1 MANDDLQRFIDELRA
16 RVSIADVVGAKVKL
30 TKKGRE
36 YQGLCPFHN
45 EKTPSFTVNESKG
58 FYHCFGCGAHGDI
71 IKFEMEAN
79 GLPFID
85 ALQKL
90 AHQAGLQMPQ
100 LSAKDKKEEDER
112 KSLYEIME
120 AACAFFERELRM
132 PGGAAGL
139 KYFTEKRGL
148 SPETLKKFR
157 LGFAPSNNA
166 LMAHLKAQGIDEK
179 DMKELGLI
187 AIPEDTSRRP
197 HDFFRNRVM
206 IPITNKQ
213 GKIIAFGGRVMEKI
227 EPKYLNSPD
236 TPIFNKRRNLYNL
249 DKAREVA
256 YKEKKLII
264 CEGYM
269 DVIALD
275 RYGFGY
281 AVAPLGTALTEE
293 QIAEAWRVCPEPV
306 LCLDGDSPGVKAA
319 MRAVDRVLPMLKAG
333 YSLQFLFLPDN
344 QDPDEY
350 LQAHGHD
357 SFAALMRKTSPLI
370 DILWRKYTEN
380 EDSSTPEKK
389 ALIEKT
395 LLSEV
400 AKIGDATVRSY
411 YAQEIRSRIYAAFR
425 RTPWQQPAAPRM
437 PSAFRA
443 PSAARNVSPASR
455 MPSAP
460 FSSPSRM
467 PPVPF
472 SSPSPMQPAAPVSP
486 APQMPET
493 PPAYLDD
500 IPLPEAAPQYQEPQ
514 PTCPSQTPRQS
525 ANTGLPSNFS
535 PFPDTASFSGF
546 RPSSNA
552 FPSSGARPFSNSASS
567 PNARPFPNSGR
578 GASRWADT
586 RTPRPALNH
595 GIAAAPETLRQS
607 ADGECDKNLRFIIA
621 AGLVYPELI
630 DEYEEQVLSSD
641 IKNAGLK
648 NLFAAMAD
656 LYREAETPPAADE
669 LQQQLAQRP
678 EGAPLASLWELDMLK
693 KRSPFINDLRKNID
707 KLLLEDK
714 LRTLEEEIKN
724 VSAELCKNFTEEAY
738 LRQSALKKERDEILA
753 AAAEPED

>member
-120 AACAFFERELRM
+120 TACAFFERELRM
-132 PGGAAGL
+132 PDGASGL

-157 LGFAPSNNA
+157 LGFAPNNNA

-293 QIAEAWRVCPEPV
+293 QIAEAWRVCPEPI

-425 RTPWQQPAAPRM
+425 RTPWQQPAAPVPPAPRM
-437 PSAFRA
+437 P
-443 PSAARNVSPASR
+443 V
-455 MPSAP
+455 
-460 FSSPSRM
+460 
-467 PPVPF
+467 PPT
-472 SSPSPMQPAAPVSP
+472 SK
-486 APQMPET
+486 MPET

-500 IPLPEAAPQYQEPQ
+500 IPLPEAAPQHRKLQ
-514 PTCPSQTPRQS
+514 PDRPSQAPRQFT
-525 ANTGLPSNFS
+525 NTGSPSNS
-535 PFPDTASFSGF
+535 GPFPDTASFSSF
-546 RPSSNA
+546 RPSFNA
-552 FPSSGARPFSNSASS
+552 VPLSGRRPFSNSASS
-567 PNARPFPNSGR
+567 PDARSFPNSGR

-586 RTPRPALNH
+586 RTLRPALSH

-641 IKNAGLK
+641 IRNAGLK

-738 LRQSALKKERDEILA
+738 LRQSSLKKERDEILA

>member
-120 AACAFFERELRM
+120 TACAFFERELRM
-132 PGGAAGL
+132 PDGASGL

-157 LGFAPSNNA
+157 LGFAPNNNA
-166 LMAHLKAQGIDEK
+166 LMAHLQAQGIDEK

-293 QIAEAWRVCPEPV
+293 QIAEAWRVCPEPI

-425 RTPWQQPAAPRM
+425 RTPWQQPAAPIPPAPRM
-437 PSAFRA
+437 P
-443 PSAARNVSPASR
+443 V
-455 MPSAP
+455 
-460 FSSPSRM
+460 
-467 PPVPF
+467 PPTPK
-472 SSPSPMQPAAPVSP
+472 
-486 APQMPET
+486 MPET

-500 IPLPEAAPQYQEPQ
+500 IPLPEVAPQHRKPQ
-514 PTCPSQTPRQS
+514 PDHPSQAPRQF
-525 ANTGLPSNFS
+525 ANTGSPSNS
-535 PFPDTASFSGF
+535 GPFPDTASFSGF
-546 RPSSNA
+546 RPSFNA
-552 FPSSGARPFSNSASS
+552 VPLSGRRPFSNSASS
-567 PNARPFPNSGR
+567 PDARSFPNSGR

-586 RTPRPALNH
+586 RTLRPALSH

-641 IKNAGLK
+641 IRNAGLK

-678 EGAPLASLWELDMLK
+678 EGAPLALLWELDMLK

-738 LRQSALKKERDEILA
+738 LRQSSLKKERDEILA

>member
-120 AACAFFERELRM
+120 TACAFFERELRM
-132 PGGAAGL
+132 PDGASGL

-157 LGFAPSNNA
+157 LGFAPNNNA

-293 QIAEAWRVCPEPV
+293 QIAEAWRVCPEPI

-425 RTPWQQPAAPRM
+425 RTPWQQPAAPV
-437 PSAFRA
+437 PPA
-443 PSAARNVSPASR
+443 PRI
-455 MPSAP
+455 
-460 FSSPSRM
+460 
-467 PPVPF
+467 PVPPT
-472 SSPSPMQPAAPVSP
+472 SK
-486 APQMPET
+486 MPET
-493 PPAYLDD
+493 PPAYLND
-500 IPLPEAAPQYQEPQ
+500 IPLPEAAPQHRKPQ
-514 PTCPSQTPRQS
+514 PDRPSQAPRQFT
-525 ANTGLPSNFS
+525 NTGSPSNS
-535 PFPDTASFSGF
+535 GPFPDTASFSGF
-546 RPSSNA
+546 RPSFNA
-552 FPSSGARPFSNSASS
+552 VLLSGRRPFSNSASS
-567 PNARPFPNSGR
+567 PDARSFPNSGR
-578 GASRWADT
+578 GASRWADA
-586 RTPRPALNH
+586 RTLRPALSH

-641 IKNAGLK
+641 IRNAGLK

-714 LRTLEEEIKN
+714 LRSLEEEIKN

>member
-120 AACAFFERELRM
+120 TACAFFERELRM
-132 PGGAAGL
+132 PDGASGL

-157 LGFAPSNNA
+157 LGFAPNNNA

-281 AVAPLGTALTEE
+281 GVAPLGTALTEE
-293 QIAEAWRVCPEPV
+293 QIAEAWRVCPEPI

-425 RTPWQQPAAPRM
+425 RTPWQQPAAPV
-437 PSAFRA
+437 PPA
-443 PSAARNVSPASR
+443 PRI
-455 MPSAP
+455 
-460 FSSPSRM
+460 
-467 PPVPF
+467 PVPPT
-472 SSPSPMQPAAPVSP
+472 SK
-486 APQMPET
+486 MPET
-493 PPAYLDD
+493 PPAYLND
-500 IPLPEAAPQYQEPQ
+500 IPLPEAAPQHRKPQ
-514 PTCPSQTPRQS
+514 PDRPSQAPRQFT
-525 ANTGLPSNFS
+525 NTGSPSNS
-535 PFPDTASFSGF
+535 GPFPDTASFSGF
-546 RPSSNA
+546 RPSFNA
-552 FPSSGARPFSNSASS
+552 VLLSGRRPFSNSASS
-567 PNARPFPNSGR
+567 PDARSFPNSGR

-586 RTPRPALNH
+586 RTLRPALSH

-641 IKNAGLK
+641 IRNAGLK

-714 LRTLEEEIKN
+714 LRSLEEEIKN

>member
-120 AACAFFERELRM
+120 TACAFFERELRM
-132 PGGAAGL
+132 PDGASGL

-157 LGFAPSNNA
+157 LGFAPNNNA

-293 QIAEAWRVCPEPV
+293 QIAEAWRVCPEPI

-425 RTPWQQPAAPRM
+425 RTPWQQPAAPVPPAPRM
-437 PSAFRA
+437 P
-443 PSAARNVSPASR
+443 V
-455 MPSAP
+455 
-460 FSSPSRM
+460 
-467 PPVPF
+467 PPTPK
-472 SSPSPMQPAAPVSP
+472 
-486 APQMPET
+486 MPET
-493 PPAYLDD
+493 PPAYLND
-500 IPLPEAAPQYQEPQ
+500 IPLPEVAPQHRKPQ
-514 PTCPSQTPRQS
+514 PDRPSQAPRQF
-525 ANTGLPSNFS
+525 ANTGSPSNS
-535 PFPDTASFSGF
+535 GPFPDTASFSGF
-546 RPSSNA
+546 RPSFNA
-552 FPSSGARPFSNSASS
+552 VPLSGRRPFSNSASS
-567 PNARPFPNSGR
+567 PDARSFPNSGR

-586 RTPRPALNH
+586 RTLRPALSH

-641 IKNAGLK
+641 IRNAGLK

-714 LRTLEEEIKN
+714 LRSLEEEIKN

>member
-120 AACAFFERELRM
+120 TACAFFERELRM
-132 PGGAAGL
+132 PDGASGL

-157 LGFAPSNNA
+157 LGFAPNNNA

-293 QIAEAWRVCPEPV
+293 QIAEAWRVCPEPI

-425 RTPWQQPAAPRM
+425 RTPWQQPVVPVPPAPRM
-437 PSAFRA
+437 P
-443 PSAARNVSPASR
+443 V
-455 MPSAP
+455 
-460 FSSPSRM
+460 
-467 PPVPF
+467 PPT
-472 SSPSPMQPAAPVSP
+472 SK
-486 APQMPET
+486 MPET
-493 PPAYLDD
+493 PPAYLND
-500 IPLPEAAPQYQEPQ
+500 IPLPEVAPQHRKPQ
-514 PTCPSQTPRQS
+514 PDRPSQAPRQF
-525 ANTGLPSNFS
+525 ANTGSPSNS
-535 PFPDTASFSGF
+535 GPFPDTASFSGF
-546 RPSSNA
+546 RPSFNA
-552 FPSSGARPFSNSASS
+552 VPLSGRRPFSNSASS
-567 PNARPFPNSGR
+567 PDARSFPNSGR

-586 RTPRPALNH
+586 RTLRPALSH

-641 IKNAGLK
+641 IRNAGLK

-714 LRTLEEEIKN
+714 LRSLEEEIKN

>member
-120 AACAFFERELRM
+120 TACAFFERELRM
-132 PGGAAGL
+132 PDGASGL

-157 LGFAPSNNA
+157 LGFAPNNNA

-293 QIAEAWRVCPEPV
+293 QIAEAWRVCPEPI

-425 RTPWQQPAAPRM
+425 RTPWQQPAAPVPPAPRM
-437 PSAFRA
+437 P
-443 PSAARNVSPASR
+443 V
-455 MPSAP
+455 
-460 FSSPSRM
+460 
-467 PPVPF
+467 PPTPK
-472 SSPSPMQPAAPVSP
+472 
-486 APQMPET
+486 MPET
-493 PPAYLDD
+493 PPAYLND
-500 IPLPEAAPQYQEPQ
+500 IPLPEVAPQHRKPQ
-514 PTCPSQTPRQS
+514 PDRPSQAPRQF
-525 ANTGLPSNFS
+525 ANTGSPSNS
-535 PFPDTASFSGF
+535 GPFPDTASFSGF
-546 RPSSNA
+546 RPSFNA
-552 FPSSGARPFSNSASS
+552 VLLSGGRPFSNSASS
-567 PNARPFPNSGR
+567 PDARSFPNSGR

-586 RTPRPALNH
+586 RTLRPALSH

-641 IKNAGLK
+641 IRNAGLK

-738 LRQSALKKERDEILA
+738 LRQSSLKKERDEILA

>member
-120 AACAFFERELRM
+120 TACAFFERELRM
-132 PGGAAGL
+132 PDGASGL

-157 LGFAPSNNA
+157 LGFAPNNNA

-293 QIAEAWRVCPEPV
+293 QIAEAWRVCPEPI

-425 RTPWQQPAAPRM
+425 RTPWQQPAASVPPAPRM
-437 PSAFRA
+437 P
-443 PSAARNVSPASR
+443 V
-455 MPSAP
+455 
-460 FSSPSRM
+460 
-467 PPVPF
+467 PPT
-472 SSPSPMQPAAPVSP
+472 SK
-486 APQMPET
+486 MPET
-493 PPAYLDD
+493 PPAYLND
-500 IPLPEAAPQYQEPQ
+500 IPLPEAAPQHRKPQ
-514 PTCPSQTPRQS
+514 PDRPSQAPRQF
-525 ANTGLPSNFS
+525 ANTGSPSNS
-535 PFPDTASFSGF
+535 GPFPDTASFSGF
-546 RPSSNA
+546 RPSFNA
-552 FPSSGARPFSNSASS
+552 VPLSGRRPFSNSASS
-567 PNARPFPNSGR
+567 PDARSFPNSGR

-586 RTPRPALNH
+586 RPLRPALSH

-641 IKNAGLK
+641 IRNAGLK

-714 LRTLEEEIKN
+714 LRSLEEEIKN

-738 LRQSALKKERDEILA
+738 LRQSSLKKERDEILA

>member
-120 AACAFFERELRM
+120 TACAFFERELRM
-132 PGGAAGL
+132 PDGASGL

-157 LGFAPSNNA
+157 LGFAPNNNA

-293 QIAEAWRVCPEPV
+293 QITEAWRVCPEPI

-425 RTPWQQPAAPRM
+425 RTPWQQPAAPVPPAPRM
-437 PSAFRA
+437 P
-443 PSAARNVSPASR
+443 V
-455 MPSAP
+455 
-460 FSSPSRM
+460 
-467 PPVPF
+467 PPT
-472 SSPSPMQPAAPVSP
+472 SK
-486 APQMPET
+486 MPET

-500 IPLPEAAPQYQEPQ
+500 IPLPEAAPQHRKPQ
-514 PTCPSQTPRQS
+514 PDRPSQAPRQF
-525 ANTGLPSNFS
+525 ANTGSPSNS
-535 PFPDTASFSGF
+535 GPFPDTASFSCF
-546 RPSSNA
+546 RPSFNA
-552 FPSSGARPFSNSASS
+552 VPLSGRRPFSNSASS
-567 PNARPFPNSGR
+567 PDTRSFPNSGR

-586 RTPRPALNH
+586 RPLRPALSH

-641 IKNAGLK
+641 IRNAGLK

-738 LRQSALKKERDEILA
+738 LRQSSLKKERDEILA

>member
-166 LMAHLKAQGIDEK
+166 LMTHLKAQGIDEK

-293 QIAEAWRVCPEPV
+293 QIAEAWRVCPEPI

-425 RTPWQQPAAPRM
+425 RTPWQQPAAPVPPAPRM
-437 PSAFRA
+437 P
-443 PSAARNVSPASR
+443 V
-455 MPSAP
+455 
-460 FSSPSRM
+460 
-467 PPVPF
+467 PPT
-472 SSPSPMQPAAPVSP
+472 SK
-486 APQMPET
+486 MPET
-493 PPAYLDD
+493 PPAYLND
-500 IPLPEAAPQYQEPQ
+500 IPLPEAAPQHRKPQ
-514 PTCPSQTPRQS
+514 PDRPSQAPRQFT
-525 ANTGLPSNFS
+525 NTGSPSNS
-535 PFPDTASFSGF
+535 GPFPDTASFSSF
-546 RPSSNA
+546 RPSFNA
-552 FPSSGARPFSNSASS
+552 VPLSGRRPFSNSASS
-567 PNARPFPNSGR
+567 PDARSFPNSGR

-586 RTPRPALNH
+586 RTLRPALSH

-641 IKNAGLK
+641 IRNAGLK

-738 LRQSALKKERDEILA
+738 LRQSSLKKERDEILA

>member
-16 RVSIADVVGAKVKL
+16 RISIADVVGAKVKL

-120 AACAFFERELRM
+120 TACAFFERELRM
-132 PGGAAGL
+132 PDGTSGL

-157 LGFAPSNNA
+157 LGFAPNNNA

-293 QIAEAWRVCPEPV
+293 QIAEAWRVCPEPI

-425 RTPWQQPAAPRM
+425 RTPWQQPAAPVPPAPRM
-437 PSAFRA
+437 P
-443 PSAARNVSPASR
+443 V
-455 MPSAP
+455 
-460 FSSPSRM
+460 
-467 PPVPF
+467 PPT
-472 SSPSPMQPAAPVSP
+472 SK
-486 APQMPET
+486 MPET

-500 IPLPEAAPQYQEPQ
+500 IPLPEAAPQHRKPQ
-514 PTCPSQTPRQS
+514 PDHPSQAPRQFT
-525 ANTGLPSNFS
+525 NTGSPSNS
-535 PFPDTASFSGF
+535 GPFPDTASFSGF
-546 RPSSNA
+546 RPSFNA
-552 FPSSGARPFSNSASS
+552 VPLSGRRPFSNSVSS
-567 PNARPFPNSGR
+567 PDARSFPNSGR

-586 RTPRPALNH
+586 RTLRPALSH

-641 IKNAGLK
+641 IRNAGLK

>member
-120 AACAFFERELRM
+120 TACAFFERELRM
-132 PGGAAGL
+132 PDGASGL

-157 LGFAPSNNA
+157 LGFAPNNNA
-166 LMAHLKAQGIDEK
+166 LMVHLKAQGIDEK

-293 QIAEAWRVCPEPV
+293 QIAEAWRVCPEPI

-425 RTPWQQPAAPRM
+425 RTPWQQPVAPVPPAPRM
-437 PSAFRA
+437 P
-443 PSAARNVSPASR
+443 V
-455 MPSAP
+455 
-460 FSSPSRM
+460 
-467 PPVPF
+467 PPT
-472 SSPSPMQPAAPVSP
+472 SK
-486 APQMPET
+486 MPET

-500 IPLPEAAPQYQEPQ
+500 IPLPEVAPQHRKPQ
-514 PTCPSQTPRQS
+514 PDHPSQAPRQF
-525 ANTGLPSNFS
+525 ANTGSPSNS
-535 PFPDTASFSGF
+535 GPFPDTASFSGF
-546 RPSSNA
+546 RPSFNA
-552 FPSSGARPFSNSASS
+552 VPLSGRRPFSNSASS
-567 PNARPFPNSGR
+567 PDARSFPNSGR

-586 RTPRPALNH
+586 RPLRPALSH

-641 IKNAGLK
+641 IRNAGLK

>member
-120 AACAFFERELRM
+120 TACAFFERELRM
-132 PGGAAGL
+132 PDGASGL

-157 LGFAPSNNA
+157 LGFAPNNNA

-293 QIAEAWRVCPEPV
+293 QIAEAWRVCPEPI

-425 RTPWQQPAAPRM
+425 RTPWQQPAAPVPPAPRM
-437 PSAFRA
+437 P
-443 PSAARNVSPASR
+443 V
-455 MPSAP
+455 
-460 FSSPSRM
+460 
-467 PPVPF
+467 PPT
-472 SSPSPMQPAAPVSP
+472 SK
-486 APQMPET
+486 MPET
-493 PPAYLDD
+493 PPAYLND
-500 IPLPEAAPQYQEPQ
+500 IPLPEAAPQRRKPQ
-514 PTCPSQTPRQS
+514 PDRPSQAPRQFT
-525 ANTGLPSNFS
+525 NTGSPSNS
-535 PFPDTASFSGF
+535 GPFPDTASFSGF
-546 RPSSNA
+546 RPSFNA
-552 FPSSGARPFSNSASS
+552 VPLSGRRPLSNSASS
-567 PNARPFPNSGR
+567 PDARPFPNSGR
-578 GASRWADT
+578 GTSRWTDT
-586 RTPRPALNH
+586 RTLRPALSH

-641 IKNAGLK
+641 IRNAGLK

-714 LRTLEEEIKN
+714 LRSLEEEIKN

>member
-120 AACAFFERELRM
+120 TACAFFERELRM
-132 PGGAAGL
+132 PDGASGL

-157 LGFAPSNNA
+157 LGFAPNNNA

-293 QIAEAWRVCPEPV
+293 QIAEAWRVCPEPI

-425 RTPWQQPAAPRM
+425 RTPWQQPAAPVPPAPRM
-437 PSAFRA
+437 P
-443 PSAARNVSPASR
+443 V
-455 MPSAP
+455 
-460 FSSPSRM
+460 
-467 PPVPF
+467 PPT
-472 SSPSPMQPAAPVSP
+472 SK
-486 APQMPET
+486 MPET

-500 IPLPEAAPQYQEPQ
+500 IPLPEAAPQHRKPQ
-514 PTCPSQTPRQS
+514 PDHPSQAPRQF
-525 ANTGLPSNFS
+525 ANTGSPSNS
-535 PFPDTASFSGF
+535 GPFPDTASFSGF
-546 RPSSNA
+546 RPSFNA
-552 FPSSGARPFSNSASS
+552 VLLSGRRPFSNSASS
-567 PNARPFPNSGR
+567 PDARSFPNSGR

-586 RTPRPALNH
+586 RTLRPALSH

-641 IKNAGLK
+641 IRNAGLK

-738 LRQSALKKERDEILA
+738 LRQSSLKKERDEILA

>member
-120 AACAFFERELRM
+120 TACAFFERELRM
-132 PGGAAGL
+132 PDGASGL

-157 LGFAPSNNA
+157 LGFAPNNNA

-293 QIAEAWRVCPEPV
+293 QIAEAWRVCPEPI

-425 RTPWQQPAAPRM
+425 RTPWQQPAAPVPPAPRM
-437 PSAFRA
+437 P
-443 PSAARNVSPASR
+443 V
-455 MPSAP
+455 
-460 FSSPSRM
+460 
-467 PPVPF
+467 PPTPK
-472 SSPSPMQPAAPVSP
+472 
-486 APQMPET
+486 MPET
-493 PPAYLDD
+493 PPAYLND
-500 IPLPEAAPQYQEPQ
+500 ITLPEVAPQHRKPQ
-514 PTCPSQTPRQS
+514 PDRPSQAPRKF
-525 ANTGLPSNFS
+525 ANTGSPSNS
-535 PFPDTASFSGF
+535 GPFPDTASFSSF
-546 RPSSNA
+546 RPSFNA
-552 FPSSGARPFSNSASS
+552 VPLSGRRPFSNSASS
-567 PNARPFPNSGR
+567 PDARSFPNSGR

-586 RTPRPALNH
+586 RPLRPALSH

-641 IKNAGLK
+641 IRNASLK

-738 LRQSALKKERDEILA
+738 LRQSSLKKERDEILA

>member
-120 AACAFFERELRM
+120 TACAFFERELRM
-132 PGGAAGL
+132 PDGASGL

-157 LGFAPSNNA
+157 LGFAPNNNA

-293 QIAEAWRVCPEPV
+293 QIAEAWRVCPEPI

-425 RTPWQQPAAPRM
+425 RTPWQQPAAPVPPAPRM
-437 PSAFRA
+437 P
-443 PSAARNVSPASR
+443 V
-455 MPSAP
+455 
-460 FSSPSRM
+460 
-467 PPVPF
+467 PPT
-472 SSPSPMQPAAPVSP
+472 SK
-486 APQMPET
+486 MPET
-493 PPAYLDD
+493 PPAYLND
-500 IPLPEAAPQYQEPQ
+500 IPLPEVAPQHRKPQ
-514 PTCPSQTPRQS
+514 PDRPSQAPRQF
-525 ANTGLPSNFS
+525 ANTGAPSNS
-535 PFPDTASFSGF
+535 GPFPDTASFSSF
-546 RPSSNA
+546 RPSFNA
-552 FPSSGARPFSNSASS
+552 VPLSGRRPFSNSASS
-567 PNARPFPNSGR
+567 PDARSFPNSGR

-586 RTPRPALNH
+586 RTLRPALSH

-641 IKNAGLK
+641 IRNAGLK

-738 LRQSALKKERDEILA
+738 LRQSSLKKERDEILA

>member
-120 AACAFFERELRM
+120 TACAFFERELRM
-132 PGGAAGL
+132 PDGASGL

-157 LGFAPSNNA
+157 LGFAPNNNA

-293 QIAEAWRVCPEPV
+293 QIAEAWRVCPEPI

-425 RTPWQQPAAPRM
+425 RTPWQQPAAPVPPAPRM
-437 PSAFRA
+437 P
-443 PSAARNVSPASR
+443 V
-455 MPSAP
+455 
-460 FSSPSRM
+460 
-467 PPVPF
+467 PPTPK
-472 SSPSPMQPAAPVSP
+472 
-486 APQMPET
+486 MPET
-493 PPAYLDD
+493 PPAYLND
-500 IPLPEAAPQYQEPQ
+500 IPLPEAAPQHRKPQ
-514 PTCPSQTPRQS
+514 PDHPSQAPRQF
-525 ANTGLPSNFS
+525 ANTGSPSNS
-535 PFPDTASFSGF
+535 GPFPDTTSFSGF
-546 RPSSNA
+546 RPSFNA
-552 FPSSGARPFSNSASS
+552 VPLSGRRPFSNSVSS
-567 PNARPFPNSGR
+567 PDARSFPNSGR

-586 RTPRPALNH
+586 RTLRPALSH

-641 IKNAGLK
+641 IRNAGLK

-714 LRTLEEEIKN
+714 LRSLEEEIKN

>member
-120 AACAFFERELRM
+120 TACAFFERELRM
-132 PGGAAGL
+132 PDGASGL

-157 LGFAPSNNA
+157 LGFAPNNNA

-293 QIAEAWRVCPEPV
+293 QIAEAWRVCPEPI

-425 RTPWQQPAAPRM
+425 RTPWQQPAAPVPPAPRM
-437 PSAFRA
+437 P
-443 PSAARNVSPASR
+443 V
-455 MPSAP
+455 
-460 FSSPSRM
+460 
-467 PPVPF
+467 PPTPK
-472 SSPSPMQPAAPVSP
+472 
-486 APQMPET
+486 MPET
-493 PPAYLDD
+493 PPAYLND
-500 IPLPEAAPQYQEPQ
+500 IPLPEVAPQHRKPQ
-514 PTCPSQTPRQS
+514 PDHPSQAPRKF
-525 ANTGLPSNFS
+525 ANTGSPSNS
-535 PFPDTASFSGF
+535 GPFPDTASFSGF
-546 RPSSNA
+546 RPSFNA
-552 FPSSGARPFSNSASS
+552 VPLSGRRPFSNSASS
-567 PNARPFPNSGR
+567 PDARSFPNSGR

-586 RTPRPALNH
+586 RTLRPALSH

-641 IKNAGLK
+641 IRNAGLK

-714 LRTLEEEIKN
+714 LRSLEEEIKN

>member
-120 AACAFFERELRM
+120 TACAFFERELRM
-132 PGGAAGL
+132 PDGASGL

-157 LGFAPSNNA
+157 LGFAPNNNA

-293 QIAEAWRVCPEPV
+293 QIAEAWRVCPEPI

-425 RTPWQQPAAPRM
+425 RTPWQQPAAPVPPAPRM
-437 PSAFRA
+437 P
-443 PSAARNVSPASR
+443 V
-455 MPSAP
+455 
-460 FSSPSRM
+460 
-467 PPVPF
+467 PPTPK
-472 SSPSPMQPAAPVSP
+472 
-486 APQMPET
+486 MPET
-493 PPAYLDD
+493 PPAYLND
-500 IPLPEAAPQYQEPQ
+500 IPLPEVAPQHRKPQ
-514 PTCPSQTPRQS
+514 PDRPSQAPRQF
-525 ANTGLPSNFS
+525 ANTGSPSNS
-535 PFPDTASFSGF
+535 GPFPDTASFSGF
-546 RPSSNA
+546 RPSFNA
-552 FPSSGARPFSNSASS
+552 VPLSGRRPFSNSASS
-567 PNARPFPNSGR
+567 PDARSFPNSGR
-578 GASRWADT
+578 GASRWADA
-586 RTPRPALNH
+586 RTLRPALSH

-630 DEYEEQVLSSD
+630 DEYEEQVLFSD
-641 IKNAGLK
+641 IRNAGLK

-714 LRTLEEEIKN
+714 LRSLEEEIKN

>member
-120 AACAFFERELRM
+120 TACAFFERELRM
-132 PGGAAGL
+132 PDGTSGL

-157 LGFAPSNNA
+157 LGFAPNNNA

-293 QIAEAWRVCPEPV
+293 QIAEAWRVCPEPI

-425 RTPWQQPAAPRM
+425 RTPWQQPAAPV
-437 PSAFRA
+437 PPA
-443 PSAARNVSPASR
+443 PRI
-455 MPSAP
+455 
-460 FSSPSRM
+460 
-467 PPVPF
+467 PVPPT
-472 SSPSPMQPAAPVSP
+472 SK
-486 APQMPET
+486 MPET
-493 PPAYLDD
+493 PPAYLND
-500 IPLPEAAPQYQEPQ
+500 IPLPEAAPQHRKPQ
-514 PTCPSQTPRQS
+514 PDRPSQAPRQF
-525 ANTGLPSNFS
+525 ANTGAPSNS
-535 PFPDTASFSGF
+535 GPFPDTASFSGF
-546 RPSSNA
+546 RPSFNA
-552 FPSSGARPFSNSASS
+552 VPLSGRRPFSNSASS
-567 PNARPFPNSGR
+567 PDARSFPNSGR

-586 RTPRPALNH
+586 RTLRPALSH

-641 IKNAGLK
+641 IRNASLK

-738 LRQSALKKERDEILA
+738 LRQSSLKKERDEILA

>member
-120 AACAFFERELRM
+120 TACAFFERELRM
-132 PGGAAGL
+132 PDGASGL

-157 LGFAPSNNA
+157 LGFAPNNNA

-293 QIAEAWRVCPEPV
+293 QIAEAWRVCPEPI

-425 RTPWQQPAAPRM
+425 RTPWQQPAAPVPPAPRM
-437 PSAFRA
+437 P
-443 PSAARNVSPASR
+443 V
-455 MPSAP
+455 
-460 FSSPSRM
+460 
-467 PPVPF
+467 PPTPK
-472 SSPSPMQPAAPVSP
+472 
-486 APQMPET
+486 MPET
-493 PPAYLDD
+493 PPAYLND
-500 IPLPEAAPQYQEPQ
+500 IPLPEVAPQHRKPQ
-514 PTCPSQTPRQS
+514 PDRPSQPPRQF
-525 ANTGLPSNFS
+525 ANTGAPSNS
-535 PFPDTASFSGF
+535 GPFPDTASFSGF
-546 RPSSNA
+546 RPSFNA
-552 FPSSGARPFSNSASS
+552 VPLSGRRPFSNSASS
-567 PNARPFPNSGR
+567 PDARSFPNSGR

-586 RTPRPALNH
+586 RPLRPALSH

-641 IKNAGLK
+641 IRNASLK

-738 LRQSALKKERDEILA
+738 LRQSSLKKERDEILA

>member
-120 AACAFFERELRM
+120 TACAFFERELRM
-132 PGGAAGL
+132 PDGASGL

-157 LGFAPSNNA
+157 LGFAPNNNA

-281 AVAPLGTALTEE
+281 GVAPLGTALTEE
-293 QIAEAWRVCPEPV
+293 QIAEAWRVCPEPI

-425 RTPWQQPAAPRM
+425 RTPWQQPAAPVPPAPRM
-437 PSAFRA
+437 P
-443 PSAARNVSPASR
+443 V
-455 MPSAP
+455 
-460 FSSPSRM
+460 
-467 PPVPF
+467 PPT
-472 SSPSPMQPAAPVSP
+472 SK
-486 APQMPET
+486 MPET

-500 IPLPEAAPQYQEPQ
+500 IPLPEVAPQHRKPQ
-514 PTCPSQTPRQS
+514 PDLPSQAPRQFT
-525 ANTGLPSNFS
+525 NTGSPSNS
-535 PFPDTASFSGF
+535 GPFPDTASFSGF
-546 RPSSNA
+546 RPSFNA
-552 FPSSGARPFSNSASS
+552 VPLSGRRPLSNSASS
-567 PNARPFPNSGR
+567 PDARSFPNSGR

-586 RTPRPALNH
+586 RPLRPALSH

-641 IKNAGLK
+641 IRNAGLK

-738 LRQSALKKERDEILA
+738 LRQSSLKKERDEILA

>member
-120 AACAFFERELRM
+120 TACAFFERELRM
-132 PGGAAGL
+132 PDGASGL

-157 LGFAPSNNA
+157 LGFAPNNNA

-293 QIAEAWRVCPEPV
+293 QIAEAWRVCPEPI

-425 RTPWQQPAAPRM
+425 RTPWQQPAAPV
-437 PSAFRA
+437 PPA
-443 PSAARNVSPASR
+443 PRI
-455 MPSAP
+455 
-460 FSSPSRM
+460 
-467 PPVPF
+467 PVPPT
-472 SSPSPMQPAAPVSP
+472 SK
-486 APQMPET
+486 MPET
-493 PPAYLDD
+493 PPAYLND
-500 IPLPEAAPQYQEPQ
+500 IPLPEAAPQHRKPQ
-514 PTCPSQTPRQS
+514 PDRPSQAPRQFT
-525 ANTGLPSNFS
+525 NTGSPSNS
-535 PFPDTASFSGF
+535 GPFPIRRLSQASVRLSTPSCYQGGAHSPTLLHHLMPAHSPIPDAVPRAGQTPEPCAPHSATALPPHRKPCAKAPTASATKTCVS
-546 RPSSNA
+546 
-552 FPSSGARPFSNSASS
+552 SS
-567 PNARPFPNSGR
+567 PPVWSTPN
-578 GASRWADT
+578 
-586 RTPRPALNH
+586 
-595 GIAAAPETLRQS
+595 
-607 ADGECDKNLRFIIA
+607 
-621 AGLVYPELI
+621 
-630 DEYEEQVLSSD
+630 
-641 IKNAGLK
+641 
-648 NLFAAMAD
+648 
-656 LYREAETPPAADE
+656 
-669 LQQQLAQRP
+669 
-678 EGAPLASLWELDMLK
+678 
-693 KRSPFINDLRKNID
+693 
-707 KLLLEDK
+707 
-714 LRTLEEEIKN
+714 
-724 VSAELCKNFTEEAY
+724 
-738 LRQSALKKERDEILA
+738 
-753 AAAEPED
+753 

>member
-120 AACAFFERELRM
+120 TACAFFERELRM
-132 PGGAAGL
+132 PDGASGL

-157 LGFAPSNNA
+157 LGFAPNNNA

-281 AVAPLGTALTEE
+281 GVAPLGTALTEE
-293 QIAEAWRVCPEPV
+293 QIAEAWRVCPEPI

-425 RTPWQQPAAPRM
+425 RTPWQQPAAPVPPAPRM
-437 PSAFRA
+437 P
-443 PSAARNVSPASR
+443 V
-455 MPSAP
+455 
-460 FSSPSRM
+460 
-467 PPVPF
+467 PPT
-472 SSPSPMQPAAPVSP
+472 SK
-486 APQMPET
+486 MPET
-493 PPAYLDD
+493 PPAYLND
-500 IPLPEAAPQYQEPQ
+500 IPLPEAAPQHRKPQ
-514 PTCPSQTPRQS
+514 PDRPSQAPRQPT
-525 ANTGLPSNFS
+525 NTGSPSNS
-535 PFPDTASFSGF
+535 GPFPDTASFSSF
-546 RPSSNA
+546 RPSFNA
-552 FPSSGARPFSNSASS
+552 VPLSGRRPFSNSASS
-567 PNARPFPNSGR
+567 PDARSFPNSGR

-586 RTPRPALNH
+586 RTLRPALSH

-641 IKNAGLK
+641 IRNAGLK

-738 LRQSALKKERDEILA
+738 LRQSSLKKERDEILA

>member
-120 AACAFFERELRM
+120 TACAFFERELRM
-132 PGGAAGL
+132 PDGASGL

-157 LGFAPSNNA
+157 LGFAPNNNA

-293 QIAEAWRVCPEPV
+293 QIAEAWRVCPEPI

-425 RTPWQQPAAPRM
+425 RTPWQQPAAPVPPAPRM
-437 PSAFRA
+437 P
-443 PSAARNVSPASR
+443 V
-455 MPSAP
+455 
-460 FSSPSRM
+460 
-467 PPVPF
+467 PPT
-472 SSPSPMQPAAPVSP
+472 SK
-486 APQMPET
+486 MPET
-493 PPAYLDD
+493 PPAYLND
-500 IPLPEAAPQYQEPQ
+500 IPLPEAAPQHRKPQ
-514 PTCPSQTPRQS
+514 PDRPSQAPRQPT
-525 ANTGLPSNFS
+525 NTGSPSNS
-535 PFPDTASFSGF
+535 GPFPDTASFSSF
-546 RPSSNA
+546 RPSFNA
-552 FPSSGARPFSNSASS
+552 VPLSGRRPFSNSASS
-567 PNARPFPNSGR
+567 PDARSFPNSGR

-586 RTPRPALNH
+586 RTLRPALSH

-641 IKNAGLK
+641 IRNAGLK

-738 LRQSALKKERDEILA
+738 LRQSSLKKERDEILA

>member
-120 AACAFFERELRM
+120 TACAFFERELRM
-132 PGGAAGL
+132 PDGASGL

-157 LGFAPSNNA
+157 LGFAPNNNA

-293 QIAEAWRVCPEPV
+293 QIAEAWRVCPEPI

-425 RTPWQQPAAPRM
+425 RTPWQQPAAPVPPAPRM
-437 PSAFRA
+437 P
-443 PSAARNVSPASR
+443 V
-455 MPSAP
+455 
-460 FSSPSRM
+460 
-467 PPVPF
+467 PPTPK
-472 SSPSPMQPAAPVSP
+472 
-486 APQMPET
+486 MPET
-493 PPAYLDD
+493 PPAYLND
-500 IPLPEAAPQYQEPQ
+500 IPLPEVAPQHRKPQ
-514 PTCPSQTPRQS
+514 PDRPSQAPRQF
-525 ANTGLPSNFS
+525 ANTGSPSNS
-535 PFPDTASFSGF
+535 GPFPDTASFSSF
-546 RPSSNA
+546 RPSFNA
-552 FPSSGARPFSNSASS
+552 VPLSGRRPFSNSASS
-567 PNARPFPNSGR
+567 PDARSFPNSGR

-586 RTPRPALNH
+586 RTLRPALSH

-641 IKNAGLK
+641 IRNAGLK

-714 LRTLEEEIKN
+714 LRSLEEEIKN

-738 LRQSALKKERDEILA
+738 LRQSSLKKERDEILA

>member
-132 PGGAAGL
+132 PDGASGL

-157 LGFAPSNNA
+157 LGFAPNNNA

-293 QIAEAWRVCPEPV
+293 QIAEAWRVCPEPI

-425 RTPWQQPAAPRM
+425 RTPWQQPAAPVPPAPRM
-437 PSAFRA
+437 P
-443 PSAARNVSPASR
+443 V
-455 MPSAP
+455 
-460 FSSPSRM
+460 
-467 PPVPF
+467 PPTPK
-472 SSPSPMQPAAPVSP
+472 
-486 APQMPET
+486 MPET
-493 PPAYLDD
+493 PPAYLND
-500 IPLPEAAPQYQEPQ
+500 IPLPEAAPQHRKPQ
-514 PTCPSQTPRQS
+514 PDHPSQAPRQF
-525 ANTGLPSNFS
+525 ANTGSPSNS
-535 PFPDTASFSGF
+535 GPFPDTTSFSGF
-546 RPSSNA
+546 RPSFNA
-552 FPSSGARPFSNSASS
+552 VPLSGRRPFSNSVSS
-567 PNARPFPNSGR
+567 PDARSFPNSGR

-586 RTPRPALNH
+586 RTLRPALSH

-641 IKNAGLK
+641 IRNAGLK

>member
-120 AACAFFERELRM
+120 TACAFFERELRM
-132 PGGAAGL
+132 PDGASGL

-157 LGFAPSNNA
+157 LGFAPNNNA

-293 QIAEAWRVCPEPV
+293 QIAEAWRVCPEPI

-350 LQAHGHD
+350 LQAH

-425 RTPWQQPAAPRM
+425 RTPWQKPAAPVPPAPRM
-437 PSAFRA
+437 PV
-443 PSAARNVSPASR
+443 PSTPK
-455 MPSAP
+455 
-460 FSSPSRM
+460 
-467 PPVPF
+467 
-472 SSPSPMQPAAPVSP
+472 
-486 APQMPET
+486 MPET

-500 IPLPEAAPQYQEPQ
+500 IPLPEAAPQHRKPQ
-514 PTCPSQTPRQS
+514 PDRPSQAPRQF
-525 ANTGLPSNFS
+525 ANTGSPSNS
-535 PFPDTASFSGF
+535 GPFPDTASFSGF
-546 RPSSNA
+546 RPSFNA
-552 FPSSGARPFSNSASS
+552 VPLSGRRPFSNSASS
-567 PNARPFPNSGR
+567 PDARSFPNSGR

-586 RTPRPALNH
+586 RTLRPALSH

-641 IKNAGLK
+641 IRNAGLK

-714 LRTLEEEIKN
+714 LRSLEEEIKN

-738 LRQSALKKERDEILA
+738 LRQSSLKKERDEILA

>member
-120 AACAFFERELRM
+120 TACAFFERELRM
-132 PGGAAGL
+132 PDGVSGL

-157 LGFAPSNNA
+157 LGFAPNNNA

-293 QIAEAWRVCPEPV
+293 QIAEAWRVCPEPI

-400 AKIGDATVRSY
+400 AKIGNATVRSY

-425 RTPWQQPAAPRM
+425 RTPWQQPAAPVPPTPRM
-437 PSAFRA
+437 P
-443 PSAARNVSPASR
+443 V
-455 MPSAP
+455 
-460 FSSPSRM
+460 
-467 PPVPF
+467 PPT
-472 SSPSPMQPAAPVSP
+472 SK
-486 APQMPET
+486 MPET

-500 IPLPEAAPQYQEPQ
+500 IPLPEAAPQHRKPQ
-514 PTCPSQTPRQS
+514 PDRPSQAPRQF
-525 ANTGLPSNFS
+525 ANTGSPSNS
-535 PFPDTASFSGF
+535 GPFPDTASFSGF
-546 RPSSNA
+546 RPSFNA
-552 FPSSGARPFSNSASS
+552 VPLSGRRPFSNSASS
-567 PNARPFPNSGR
+567 PDARSFPNSGR

-586 RTPRPALNH
+586 RPLRPALSH

-641 IKNAGLK
+641 IRNASLK

-738 LRQSALKKERDEILA
+738 LRQSSLKKERDEILA

>member
-120 AACAFFERELRM
+120 TACAFFERELRM
-132 PGGAAGL
+132 PDGASGL

-157 LGFAPSNNA
+157 LGFAPNNNA

-293 QIAEAWRVCPEPV
+293 QIAEAWRVCPEPI

-425 RTPWQQPAAPRM
+425 RTPWQQPAAPVPPAPRM
-437 PSAFRA
+437 P
-443 PSAARNVSPASR
+443 V
-455 MPSAP
+455 
-460 FSSPSRM
+460 
-467 PPVPF
+467 PPT
-472 SSPSPMQPAAPVSP
+472 SK
-486 APQMPET
+486 MPET

-500 IPLPEAAPQYQEPQ
+500 IPLPEAAPQHRKPQ
-514 PTCPSQTPRQS
+514 PDRPSQAPRQF
-525 ANTGLPSNFS
+525 ANTGSPSNS
-535 PFPDTASFSGF
+535 GPFPDTASFSGF
-546 RPSSNA
+546 RPSFNA
-552 FPSSGARPFSNSASS
+552 VPLSGRRPFSNSASS
-567 PNARPFPNSGR
+567 PDARSFPNSGR

-586 RTPRPALNH
+586 RPLRPALSH

-641 IKNAGLK
+641 IRNAGLK

-656 LYREAETPPAADE
+656 LYRESETPPAADE

-738 LRQSALKKERDEILA
+738 LRQSSLKKERDEILA

>member
-120 AACAFFERELRM
+120 TACAFFERELRM
-132 PGGAAGL
+132 PDGASGL

-157 LGFAPSNNA
+157 LGFAPNNNA

-293 QIAEAWRVCPEPV
+293 QIAEAWRVCPEPI

-425 RTPWQQPAAPRM
+425 RTPWQQPAAPVPPAPRM
-437 PSAFRA
+437 P
-443 PSAARNVSPASR
+443 V
-455 MPSAP
+455 
-460 FSSPSRM
+460 
-467 PPVPF
+467 PPT
-472 SSPSPMQPAAPVSP
+472 SK
-486 APQMPET
+486 MPET

-500 IPLPEAAPQYQEPQ
+500 IPLPEAAPQHRKPQ
-514 PTCPSQTPRQS
+514 PDRPSQAPRQF
-525 ANTGLPSNFS
+525 ANTGSPSNS
-535 PFPDTASFSGF
+535 GPFPDTASFSGF
-546 RPSSNA
+546 RPSFNA
-552 FPSSGARPFSNSASS
+552 VPLSGRRPFSNSVSS
-567 PNARPFPNSGR
+567 PDARSFPNSGR

-586 RTPRPALNH
+586 RTLRPALSH

-641 IKNAGLK
+641 IRNASLK

-678 EGAPLASLWELDMLK
+678 EGAPLTSLWELDMLK

>member
-120 AACAFFERELRM
+120 TACAFFERELRM
-132 PGGAAGL
+132 PDGASGL

-157 LGFAPSNNA
+157 LGFAPNNNA

-293 QIAEAWRVCPEPV
+293 QIAEAWRVCPEPI

-425 RTPWQQPAAPRM
+425 RTPWQKPAAPVPPAPRM
-437 PSAFRA
+437 PV
-443 PSAARNVSPASR
+443 PSTPK
-455 MPSAP
+455 
-460 FSSPSRM
+460 
-467 PPVPF
+467 
-472 SSPSPMQPAAPVSP
+472 
-486 APQMPET
+486 MPET

-500 IPLPEAAPQYQEPQ
+500 IPLPEAAPQHRKPQ
-514 PTCPSQTPRQS
+514 PDRPSQAPRQF
-525 ANTGLPSNFS
+525 ANTGSPSNS
-535 PFPDTASFSGF
+535 GPFPDTASFSGF
-546 RPSSNA
+546 RPSFNA
-552 FPSSGARPFSNSASS
+552 VPLSGRRPFSNSASS
-567 PNARPFPNSGR
+567 PDARSFPNSER

-586 RTPRPALNH
+586 RTLRPALSH

-641 IKNAGLK
+641 IRNAGLK

-714 LRTLEEEIKN
+714 LRSLEEEIKN

-738 LRQSALKKERDEILA
+738 LRQSSLKKERDEILA

>member
-120 AACAFFERELRM
+120 TACAFFERELRM
-132 PGGAAGL
+132 PDGASGL

-157 LGFAPSNNA
+157 LGFAPNNNA

-293 QIAEAWRVCPEPV
+293 QIAEAWRVCPEPI

-425 RTPWQQPAAPRM
+425 RTPWQQPAAPVPPAPRM
-437 PSAFRA
+437 P
-443 PSAARNVSPASR
+443 V
-455 MPSAP
+455 
-460 FSSPSRM
+460 
-467 PPVPF
+467 PPT
-472 SSPSPMQPAAPVSP
+472 SK
-486 APQMPET
+486 MPET

-500 IPLPEAAPQYQEPQ
+500 IPLPEAAPQHRKPQ
-514 PTCPSQTPRQS
+514 PDHPSQAPRQF
-525 ANTGLPSNFS
+525 ANTGSPSNS
-535 PFPDTASFSGF
+535 GPFPDTASFSGF
-546 RPSSNA
+546 RPSFNA
-552 FPSSGARPFSNSASS
+552 VPLSGRRPFSNSASS
-567 PNARPFPNSGR
+567 PDARSFPNSGR

-586 RTPRPALNH
+586 RPLRPALSH

-641 IKNAGLK
+641 IRNAGLK

-678 EGAPLASLWELDMLK
+678 EGAPLTSLWELDMLK

-724 VSAELCKNFTEEAY
+724 VSAKLCKNFTEEAY

>member
-120 AACAFFERELRM
+120 TACAFFERELRM
-132 PGGAAGL
+132 PDGASGL

-157 LGFAPSNNA
+157 LGFAPNNNA

-293 QIAEAWRVCPEPV
+293 QIAEAWRVCPEPI

-425 RTPWQQPAAPRM
+425 RTPWQKPAAPVPPAPRM
-437 PSAFRA
+437 PV
-443 PSAARNVSPASR
+443 PSTPK
-455 MPSAP
+455 
-460 FSSPSRM
+460 
-467 PPVPF
+467 
-472 SSPSPMQPAAPVSP
+472 
-486 APQMPET
+486 MPET
-493 PPAYLDD
+493 PPAYLND
-500 IPLPEAAPQYQEPQ
+500 IPLPEVAPQHRKPQ
-514 PTCPSQTPRQS
+514 PDRPSQAPRKF
-525 ANTGLPSNFS
+525 ANTGSPSNS
-535 PFPDTASFSGF
+535 GPFPDTASFSSF
-546 RPSSNA
+546 RPSFNA
-552 FPSSGARPFSNSASS
+552 VPLSGRRPFSNSASS
-567 PNARPFPNSGR
+567 PDARSFPNSGR

-586 RTPRPALNH
+586 RTLRPALSH
-595 GIAAAPETLRQS
+595 GIASAPETLRQS
-607 ADGECDKNLRFIIA
+607 ADDECDKNLRFIIA

-641 IKNAGLK
+641 IRNADLK

-714 LRTLEEEIKN
+714 LRSLEEEIKN
-724 VSAELCKNFTEEAY
+724 VSTELCKNFTEEAY